1 MLIPRNTYLAV
12 KVLPSTY
19 LSGAG
24 LVLPEDK
31 ETTLIKAEVLAVGP
45 KVRRMD
51 VKAGDCI
58 VITQN
63 AFKCKGGMWDGD
75 TGVIEEMNIVGLLED
90 RNVRVTS

>member
-1 MLIPRNTYLAV
+1 ML
-12 KVLPSTY
+12 
-19 LSGAG
+19 
-24 LVLPEDK
+24 LPEDK

-63 AFKCKGGMWDGD
+63 AFKCKGGLVDAD
-75 TGVIEEMNIVGLLED
+75 TGVIEEMNIVGVLND
-90 RNVRVTS
+90 RNARITS

>member
-1 MLIPRNTYLAV
+1 MLQPRNTYIAV

-19 LSGAG
+19 HTQSGIE
-24 LVLPEDK
+24 LPEDK

-63 AFKCKGGMWDGD
+63 AFKCKGGMFSGEE
-75 TGVIEEMNIVGLLED
+75 GVIEEMNIVGVLD
-90 RNVRVTS
+90 DPKCRITS